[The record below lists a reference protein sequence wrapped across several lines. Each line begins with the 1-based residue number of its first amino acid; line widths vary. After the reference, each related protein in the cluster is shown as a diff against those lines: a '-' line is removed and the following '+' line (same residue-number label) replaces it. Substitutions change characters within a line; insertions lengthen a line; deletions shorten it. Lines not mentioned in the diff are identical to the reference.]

1 MTGQRKL
8 DGVSTDAAKRVNDC
22 VRLTPVGYVLGY
34 LLRRHREPR
43 LWKREHVVENFGRK
57 DSTSLGT
64 IDYRY

>member
-1 MTGQRKL
+1 
-8 DGVSTDAAKRVNDC
+8 
-22 VRLTPVGYVLGY
+22 LTPVGYVLGY